1 VTPPR
6 SPSFPPQFWLLFSGM
21 LISAIGASM
30 IWPFLMIYISERL
43 ESPLTVNAGLISLNA
58 VAGLLSSLIA
68 GPIID
73 RLGRKRVMVIS
84 LLTNALGFV
93 FLSRANSLWAFALL
107 MVMQGAS
114 NPLYRVGAD
123 AMIADLIPEGKRI
136 DAYSRMRL
144 SNNLGVAIGPA
155 IGGFLASVSYTL
167 AFYGAAAGLFLYG
180 LFVALGAKET
190 LPTLT
195 QAVARQAQTVMDK
208 ALGGYKA
215 VYEDRRFIRFALTL
229 ILPQISAAIL
239 WVLLGVYT
247 KTHFSIS
254 EKLYGWIPVTNASM
268 VVLFQLAITAITR
281 RYPPLLALSIG
292 SLLYGCGVASVAVG
306 SGFWW
311 FWLSMVIVTVG
322 EMVLVPTSSTYVANL
337 APPDMRGRYMS
348 LYSLTWIIASGIG
361 PLAGGLLNDSLGPL
375 AIWIGGGAV
384 GVLAAV
390 LFLWEWRQ
398 SFAIPY
404 PLHR

>member
-1 VTPPR
+1 
-6 SPSFPPQFWLLFSGM
+6 M

-43 ESPLTVNAGLISLNA
+43 DSPLTLNASLVSLNA
-58 VAGLLSSLIA
+58 LSGLVSSLIA
-68 GPIID
+68 GPLID
-73 RLGRKRVMVIS
+73 RLGRKRVMVVS

-93 FLSRANSLWAFALL
+93 LLSRAQSLVAFALL

-155 IGGFLASVSYTL
+155 MGGFLASVSYTL

-180 LFVALGAKET
+180 VFVAFGARET
-190 LPTLT
+190 LPKLSPSFYNPT
-195 QAVARQAQTVMDK
+195 AAAAAGWGGYQTV
-208 ALGGYKA
+208 LG
-215 VYEDRRFIRFALTL
+215 DRRFLRFALTL
-229 ILPQISAAIL
+229 VLPQISAAIL

-247 KTHFSIS
+247 KTHFGIT

-268 VVLFQLAITAITR
+268 VVLFQLAVTAVSR
-281 RYPPLLALSIG
+281 RYDPLLALSVG
-292 SLLYGCGVASVAVG
+292 SLLYGLGVGSVAFG
-306 SGFWW
+306 QGFWW
-311 FWLSMVIVTVG
+311 FWLSMVIVTLG

-348 LYSLTWIIASGIG
+348 LYSLTWIVASGIG
-361 PLAGGLLNDSLGPL
+361 PLAGGFLNDALGPL
-375 AIWIGGGAV
+375 AIWIGGGTA
-384 GVLAAV
+384 GVLAAG
-390 LFLWEWRQ
+390 LFLLEWRTRTKKRDRLGEGERDQ
-398 SFAIPY
+398 PKYA
-404 PLHR
+404 

>member
-1 VTPPR
+1 
-6 SPSFPPQFWLLFSGM
+6 M

-43 ESPLTVNAGLISLNA
+43 ASPLTVNAGLITLNSI
-58 VAGLLSSLIA
+58 AGLLSSLIA

-84 LLTNALGFV
+84 LTTNALGFV
-93 FLSRANSLWAFALL
+93 LLSRAASLAAFASL
-107 MVMQGAS
+107 MVLQGAS

-155 IGGFLASVSYTL
+155 IGGFLASVSYTI
-167 AFYGAAAGLFLYG
+167 AFYCAAGGLFLYG

-195 QAVARQAQTVMDK
+195 QAAGQAQPVLDK
-208 ALGGYKA
+208 GLGGYKA
-215 VYEDRRFIRFALTL
+215 VFEDRRFIRFALTL
-229 ILPQISAAIL
+229 VLPQVSAAIL

-247 KTHFSIS
+247 KTHFGIS

-268 VVLFQLAITAITR
+268 VVLFQLAVTAVSR

-292 SLLYGCGVASVAVG
+292 SLLYGFGVGSVAVG
-306 SGFWW
+306 QGFWW
-311 FWLSMVIVTVG
+311 FWLSMVIVTLG

-348 LYSLTWIIASGIG
+348 LYSLTWIVAAGIG
-361 PLAGGLLNDSLGPL
+361 PLMGGFLNDNLGPL
-375 AIWIGGGAV
+375 AIWVGGGAA

-398 SFAIPY
+398 SFAGA
-404 PLHR
+404 

>member
-1 VTPPR
+1 MLSVTTAKPQ
-6 SPSFPPQFWLLFSGM
+6 SFPAQFWLLFSGM

-43 ESPLTVNAGLISLNA
+43 DSPLTLNASLVSLNA
-58 VAGLLSSLIA
+58 IAGLVSSLIA
-68 GPIID
+68 GPMID
-73 RLGRKRVMVIS
+73 RLGRKRVMVVS

-93 FLSRANSLWAFALL
+93 LLSRAQSLVAFALL

-155 IGGFLASVSYTL
+155 MGGFLASVSYTL
-167 AFYGAAAGLFLYG
+167 AFYGAAMGLFLYG
-180 LFVALGAKET
+180 VFVAFGARET
-190 LPTLT
+190 LPKFSPPFYNPTT
-195 QAVARQAQTVMDK
+195 AAAGRWGGYQTV
-208 ALGGYKA
+208 L
-215 VYEDRRFIRFALTL
+215 EDRRFLRFALTL
-229 ILPQISAAIL
+229 VLPQISAAIL

-247 KTHFSIS
+247 KTHFGIA

-268 VVLFQLAITAITR
+268 VVLLQLAVTAVSR
-281 RYPPLLALSIG
+281 RYDPLLALSVG
-292 SLLYGCGVASVAVG
+292 SLLYGLGVGSVAIG
-306 SGFWW
+306 QGFWW
-311 FWLSMVIVTVG
+311 FWLSMVIVTLG

-348 LYSLTWIIASGIG
+348 LYNLTWVVASGIG
-361 PLAGGLLNDSLGPL
+361 PVAGGFLNDMLGPL
-375 AIWIGGGAV
+375 AIWIGGGMA
-384 GVLAAV
+384 GVVAAG
-390 LFLWEWRQ
+390 LFLWEWRI
-398 SFAIPY
+398 AMNRG
-404 PLHR
+404 L

>member
-1 VTPPR
+1 MT
-6 SPSFPPQFWLLFSGM
+6 SSKAASFPPQFWLLFSGM

-43 ESPLTVNAGLISLNA
+43 DSPLTVNASLISLNSA
-58 VAGLLSSLIA
+58 AGLLSSLIA

-93 FLSRANSLWAFALL
+93 FLSHATSLVAFAML
-107 MVMQGAS
+107 MVLQGAS

-167 AFYGAAAGLFLYG
+167 AFYGAAGGLFLYG

-190 LPTLT
+190 LPALVE
-195 QAVARQAQTVMDK
+195 ASRQTRLPEDK
-208 ALGGYKA
+208 ALGGYQA
-215 VYEDRRFIRFALTL
+215 VLQDRRFIRFTLTL
-229 ILPQISAAIL
+229 VLPQISAAIL

-247 KTHFSIS
+247 KTHFGIS

-268 VVLFQLAITAITR
+268 VVLFQLAVTAITR
-281 RYPPLLALSIG
+281 RYPPLLALAIG
-292 SLLYGCGVASVAVG
+292 SLLYGCGVGSVAVG

-322 EMVLVPTSSTYVANL
+322 EMILVPTSSTYVANL
-337 APPDMRGRYMS
+337 APPDRRGRYMS
-348 LYSLTWIIASGIG
+348 LYSLTWIVASGIG

-390 LFLWEWRQ
+390 LFVWEWRAG
-398 SFAIPY
+398 FAAT
-404 PLHR
+404 

>member
-1 VTPPR
+1 MTPSKPA
-6 SPSFPPQFWLLFSGM
+6 SFPPQFWLLFSGM
-21 LISAIGASM
+21 LLSAIGASM

-43 ESPLTVNAGLISLNA
+43 DSPLTVNAGLISLNSA
-58 VAGLLSSLIA
+58 AGLLSSLIA

-84 LLTNALGFV
+84 LLTNALGFL
-93 FLSRANSLWAFALL
+93 FLSRANSLGAFALL

-123 AMIADLIPEGKRI
+123 AMIADLIPEGRRI

-167 AFYGAAAGLFLYG
+167 AFYCAAAGLFLYG

-190 LPTLT
+190 LPTLAQT
-195 QAVARQAQTVMDK
+195 ARQAQTLVDK
-208 ALGGYKA
+208 ALGGYQA
-215 VYEDRRFIRFALTL
+215 VLEDRRFIRFALTL

-247 KTHFSIS
+247 KTHFGIS

-292 SLLYGCGVASVAVG
+292 SLLYGCGVGSVAVG

-337 APPDMRGRYMS
+337 APPGMRGRYMS
-348 LYSLTWIIASGIG
+348 LYSLTWIIAAGIG

-384 GVLAAV
+384 GMLAAL
-390 LFLWEWRQ
+390 LFWWEWRQ

-404 PLHR
+404 RFHR